1 MLAGLCGVRARKIP
15 SQATKY
21 FTSLRRLRIC
31 AAKRLLVT
39 TTGPQV
45 VESIRKQLNSFVSY
59 STTYEKHSNMPVN
72 SSTDPLVWIDC
83 EMTGLNPTSDSILSI
98 ACYVT
103 DYKLNLMEQNGCQA
117 VIATPKSVL
126 DNMGEWCQ
134 KTHGQNGLTEACLS
148 SSAIPADKAA
158 SDILAYI
165 RKHVPEARKALLA
178 GNSVHADKMF
188 LMQQPWA
195 PVLDHLHYRLLDVSA
210 IKEAAR
216 RWCSADILDQVPVKI
231 LTHSA
236 NEDILESIAEA
247 KYYMSLFER
256 LR

>member
-1 MLAGLCGVRARKIP
+1 MLASLGGVRARKFP
-15 SQATKY
+15 HQATTY
-21 FTSLRRLRIC
+21 STSLRTLGVY
-31 AAKRLLVT
+31 AAQRPLAT
-39 TTGPQV
+39 TTRPQIAR
-45 VESIRKQLNSFVSY
+45 SIRTRPNSLVDY
-59 STTYEKHSNMPVN
+59 STVPETYSTMSVTK
-72 SSTDPLVWIDC
+72 STDPLVWIDC
-83 EMTGLNPTSDSILSI
+83 EMTGLNPSTDSILSI

-103 DYKLNLMEQNGCQA
+103 DYKLNLLDQNGCQA
-117 VIATPKSVL
+117 IIATPKTVL

-148 SSAIPADKAA
+148 SSAIPANVAA
-158 SDILAYI
+158 SDVLAYI

-188 LMQQPWA
+188 LMQQPWTA
-195 PVLDHLHYRLLDVSA
+195 ILDHLHYRLLDVSA

-216 RWCSADILDQVPVKI
+216 RWCSAGILDQVPGKKT
-231 LTHSA
+231 THSA